1 MKRIKIYF
9 NIFLALLCLSFVLI
23 SCGGGKGVAAK
34 KSFEIGEYDR
44 AQKMFDKAYK
54 AEKNRYHKGE
64 YAYYLA
70 ECYRLKGLYKKAAS
84 TYNRAIRYKYDRDL
98 AYLQMGDCYR
108 AVGDYENARE
118 AYKTYLSLSS
128 GSLLARNGLVSC
140 DLAEP
145 LYPSM
150 SEYDYDVIPDSGY
163 VIAPAKQFNSKYSD
177 YSPAFVGE
185 DYDVVY
191 FTSMRLPKKRKKT
204 NRITGQGN
212 SNIYMSKIDGSGEW
226 SDPESLDE
234 PFGQQIDDGTPS
246 LTPDGKTMF
255 FTRCPYDASKPNVA
269 ECYEIKR
276 SGGRWGEPVRI
287 IPGGDSTM
295 MVAHPAI
302 SPDGNELFFV
312 SDREGGIGGK
322 DIYVTYRNTDGTW
335 SEAENLGAMINT
347 QGDELFPYVRDNGQ
361 LYFSSN
367 GHPNYGGYDIYK
379 AVKNEG
385 GRYIVSNMG
394 LPINSHFDDFGILFE
409 GNKERGYFC
418 SNRGNSKGVDNIYS
432 FELPEVVLS
441 LEMVVGSAEE
451 KPLDKVVVR
460 VIGSNGSN
468 EKLRPTEEGLVAMYL
483 DNDVDYLVLCT
494 AKGHINKKLTISTV
508 GKRKSEVIK
517 LKVDLEPIK

>member
-1 MKRIKIYF
+1 
-9 NIFLALLCLSFVLI
+9 
-23 SCGGGKGVAAK
+23 
-34 KSFEIGEYDR
+34 
-44 AQKMFDKAYK
+44 
-54 AEKNRYHKGE
+54 
-64 YAYYLA
+64 
-70 ECYRLKGLYKKAAS
+70 
-84 TYNRAIRYKYDRDL
+84 
-98 AYLQMGDCYR
+98 
-108 AVGDYENARE
+108 
-118 AYKTYLSLSS
+118 
-128 GSLLARNGLVSC
+128 
-140 DLAEP
+140 
-145 LYPSM
+145 
-150 SEYDYDVIPDSGY
+150 
-163 VIAPAKQFNSKYSD
+163 
-177 YSPAFVGE
+177 
-185 DYDVVY
+185 
-191 FTSMRLPKKRKKT
+191 
-204 NRITGQGN
+204 
-212 SNIYMSKIDGSGEW
+212 
-226 SDPESLDE
+226 
-234 PFGQQIDDGTPS
+234 
-246 LTPDGKTMF
+246 
-255 FTRCPYDASKPNVA
+255 
-269 ECYEIKR
+269 
-276 SGGRWGEPVRI
+276 
-287 IPGGDSTM
+287 M

-347 QGDELFPYVRDNGQ
+347 QGDELFPYIRDNGQ